1 MNSSAGYG
9 GLLIRNL
16 RKPTD
21 YAKATMTQDQLL
33 KIAVANDANIAKAR
47 QEVRLGVPP
56 PVPPANLKTAE
67 ENALDL
73 GKQESDAVKNILDL
87 GFTYD
92 ESARIVA
99 SLSSDELFKL
109 NRSYPSIKADF
120 ATNYDVKLITPT
132 FFVDYLQKFFEELD
146 ASKGVSSGYG

>member
-56 PVPPANLKTAE
+56 PVPPANLKIFAI
-67 ENALDL
+67 
-73 GKQESDAVKNILDL
+73 GKI
-87 GFTYD
+87 
-92 ESARIVA
+92 
-99 SLSSDELFKL
+99 
-109 NRSYPSIKADF
+109 
-120 ATNYDVKLITPT
+120 
-132 FFVDYLQKFFEELD
+132 
-146 ASKGVSSGYG
+146 